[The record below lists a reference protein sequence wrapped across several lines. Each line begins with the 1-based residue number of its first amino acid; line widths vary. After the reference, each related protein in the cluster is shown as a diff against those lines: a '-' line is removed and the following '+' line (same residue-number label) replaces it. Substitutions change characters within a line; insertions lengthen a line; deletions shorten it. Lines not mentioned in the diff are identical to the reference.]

1 MKKNDCIFC
10 KIIAGEIPSHTIYE
24 DENCKVILDINAAT
38 KGHALIIVKEHY
50 DNFFELPEE
59 KAVEVIK
66 VAKMLSKQMAENL
79 QCDGFNILQNNNE
92 VAGQTIMHYHM
103 HLIPRYKCDN
113 QDLTMKTMQLSQEEL
128 LEIKN
133 IIIG

>member
-1 MKKNDCIFC
+1 MKKDNCIFC
-10 KIIAGEIPSHTIYE
+10 KIIAGEIPSHTTYE
-24 DENCKVILDINAAT
+24 NEYCKVILDINAAT
-38 KGHALIIVKEHY
+38 KGHSIIIAKEHY

-59 KAVEVIK
+59 KAVEVMK
-66 VAKMLSKQMAENL
+66 VAKIMSKQMAENL

-92 VAGQTIMHYHM
+92 VAGQTVMHYHM
-103 HLIPRYKCDN
+103 HLIPRYKHDN
-113 QDLTMKTMQLSQEEL
+113 QDLTMGTTQPSQEEL

>member
-1 MKKNDCIFC
+1 MRKDDCIFC
-10 KIIAGEIPSHTIYE
+10 KIIAGEIPSHTTYE

-38 KGHALIIVKEHY
+38 KGHSIIIMKEHY

-66 VAKMLSKQMAENL
+66 VAKKMAVQMNKNL
-79 QCDGFNILQNNNE
+79 QSDGFNILQNNNE
-92 VAGQTIMHYHM
+92 VAGQTVMHYHM
-103 HLIPRYKCDN
+103 HLIPRYRNDN
-113 QDLTMKTMQLSQEEL
+113 QELTMKTTQPSQEEL

>member
-1 MKKNDCIFC
+1 MKKDNCIFC
-10 KIIAGEIPSHTIYE
+10 KIIAGEIPSHTTYE
-24 DENCKVILDINAAT
+24 NEYCKVILDINAAT
-38 KGHALIIVKEHY
+38 KGHSIIIAKEHY

-59 KAVEVIK
+59 KAVEVMK
-66 VAKMLSKQMAENL
+66 VAKIMSKQMVENL

-92 VAGQTIMHYHM
+92 VAGQTVMHYHM
-103 HLIPRYKCDN
+103 HLIPRYKYDN
-113 QDLTMKTMQLSQEEL
+113 QDLTMGTTQPPQEEL

>member
-1 MKKNDCIFC
+1 MNKDNCIFC
-10 KIIAGEIPSHTIYE
+10 KIVAGEIPSHTTYE
-24 DENCKVILDINAAT
+24 NEYCKVILDINAAT
-38 KGHALIIVKEHY
+38 KGHSIIIAKDHY

-59 KAVEVIK
+59 KAVEVMK
-66 VAKMLSKQMAENL
+66 VAKIMSKQMAENL

-92 VAGQTIMHYHM
+92 VAGQTVMHYHM

-113 QDLTMKTMQLSQEEL
+113 QDLTMGTTQPSQEEL

>member
-1 MKKNDCIFC
+1 MKKDNCIFC
-10 KIIAGEIPSHTIYE
+10 KIVAGEIPSHTTYE

-38 KGHALIIVKEHY
+38 KGHSLIIVKDHY

-66 VAKMLSKQMAENL
+66 VAKMMSKQMAENL

-92 VAGQTIMHYHM
+92 VAGQTVMHYHM
-103 HLIPRYKCDN
+103 HLIPRYKLDK
-113 QDLTMKTMQLSQEEL
+113 QDLTMETTQPSGEEL
-128 LEIKN
+128 MEIKN

>member
-1 MKKNDCIFC
+1 MKKDDCIFC
-10 KIIAGEIPSHTIYE
+10 KIVAGEIPSHTTYE
-24 DENCKVILDINAAT
+24 DENCKVILDINAST
-38 KGHALIIVKEHY
+38 KGHSLILVKDHY

-66 VAKMLSKQMAENL
+66 VAKMMSKKMAENL

-92 VAGQTIMHYHM
+92 VAGQTVLHYHM
-103 HLIPRYKCDN
+103 HLIPRYKNDKQN
-113 QDLTMKTMQLSQEEL
+113 LTMGITQPSQEEL
-128 LEIKN
+128 ADIKN

>member
-1 MKKNDCIFC
+1 MKKDDCIFC
-10 KIIAGEIPSHTIYE
+10 KIVAGEIPSHTIYE

-38 KGHALIIVKEHY
+38 KGHALILMKDHY
-50 DNFFELPEE
+50 DNFYELPEE

-66 VAKMLSKQMAENL
+66 VAKKMTVQMAKNL

-92 VAGQTIMHYHM
+92 IAGQTIMHYHM
-103 HLIPRYKCDN
+103 HLIPRYVNDN
-113 QDLTMKTMQLSQEEL
+113 QDLTVKAMQPSQEEL
-128 LEIKN
+128 AEIKN

>member
-1 MKKNDCIFC
+1 MKKDNCIFC
-10 KIIAGEIPSHTIYE
+10 KIVAGEIPSYTTYE

-38 KGHALIIVKEHY
+38 KGHSLIIVKEHY

-66 VAKMLSKQMAENL
+66 VAKMMSKQMAKNL

-92 VAGQTIMHYHM
+92 VAGQTVMHYHM
-103 HLIPRYKCDN
+103 HLIPRYKDDK
-113 QDLTMKTMQLSQEEL
+113 QDLTMEPTQPSMEEL
-128 LEIKN
+128 AEIKN

>member
-1 MKKNDCIFC
+1 MKKDDCIFC
-10 KIIAGEIPSHTIYE
+10 KIIAGEIPSHTTYE

-38 KGHALIIVKEHY
+38 KGHSIIILKEHY
-50 DNFFELPEE
+50 DNFYELPEE
-59 KAVEVIK
+59 KAVEVMK
-66 VAKMLSKQMAENL
+66 VAKKMTMQMSEKL

-92 VAGQTIMHYHM
+92 VAGQTILHYHM
-103 HLIPRYKCDN
+103 HLIPRYRCDN
-113 QDLTMKTMQLSQEEL
+113 QELTLETTQPSQEEL

>member
-1 MKKNDCIFC
+1 MKKDNCIFC
-10 KIIAGEIPSHTIYE
+10 KIVAGEIPSHTTYE
-24 DENCKVILDINAAT
+24 NEYCKVILDINAAT
-38 KGHALIIVKEHY
+38 KGHSIIIAKDHC

-59 KAVEVIK
+59 KAVEVMK
-66 VAKMLSKQMAENL
+66 VAKIMSKQMAENL

-92 VAGQTIMHYHM
+92 VAGQTVMHYHM

-113 QDLTMKTMQLSQEEL
+113 QDLTMGTTQPSQEEL

>member
-1 MKKNDCIFC
+1 M
-10 KIIAGEIPSHTIYE
+10 
-24 DENCKVILDINAAT
+24 
-38 KGHALIIVKEHY
+38 
-50 DNFFELPEE
+50 PEE
-59 KAVEVIK
+59 KAVEVMK
-66 VAKMLSKQMAENL
+66 VAKIMSKQMAENL

-92 VAGQTIMHYHM
+92 VAGQTVMHYHM

-113 QDLTMKTMQLSQEEL
+113 QDLTMGTTQPSQEEL

>member
-1 MKKNDCIFC
+1 MRKDDCIFC
-10 KIIAGEIPSHTIYE
+10 KIIAGEIPSHTLYE

-38 KGHALIIVKEHY
+38 KGHALIILKDHY

-66 VAKMLSKQMAENL
+66 VAKKMTMQMKERL
-79 QCDGFNILQNNNE
+79 GCDGFNILQNNNE
-92 VAGQTIMHYHM
+92 IAGQTVMHYHM

-113 QDLTMKTMQLSQEEL
+113 QDLTMATTQPSQEEL
-128 LEIKN
+128 SEIKN

>member
-1 MKKNDCIFC
+1 MKKDNCIFC
-10 KIIAGEIPSHTIYE
+10 KIVAGEIPSHTTYE
-24 DENCKVILDINAAT
+24 DENCKVIMDISPAT
-38 KGHALIIVKEHY
+38 KGHSIIIVKDHY

-66 VAKMLSKQMAENL
+66 VAKKMTAQMVENL

-92 VAGQTIMHYHM
+92 VAGQTVMHYHM
-103 HLIPRYKCDN
+103 HLIPRYRSDN
-113 QDLTMKTMQLSQEEL
+113 QDLTMKTMQPSQEEL
-128 LEIKN
+128 AEIKN